1 MADTPVATA
10 FGAVNPDSVV
20 RILNT
25 LCALQSARTASD
37 VDPAELTD
45 ITRDLHD
52 ACRALGQDE
61 PLTAAVLQG
70 LADIV
75 STPAPAEDPERRDA
89 ALAACAADL
98 ESVARDFG
106 AAPAVCAAFAEWR
119 AHVSVPGEIT
129 PS

>member
-1 MADTPVATA
+1 MANMAVTTA
-10 FGAVNPDSVV
+10 LGVVNPDGVV
-20 RILNT
+20 RVLGG
-25 LCALQSARTASD
+25 LCALQSSRTAND
-37 VDPAELTD
+37 ADPAELTD
-45 ITRDLHD
+45 IARDLHD
-52 ACRALGQDE
+52 ACRALGKDE

-75 STPAPAEDPERRDA
+75 SAPEPAEDPGRRDA

-98 ESVARDFG
+98 ETIARDFG
-106 AAPAVCAAFAEWR
+106 AAPAVCAAFAEWH

>member
-1 MADTPVATA
+1 MADMAVTTTL
-10 FGAVNPDSVV
+10 GAVNPDSVV

-25 LCALQSARTASD
+25 LCALRNAQTATD
-37 VDPAELTD
+37 ADPAELTD

-75 STPAPAEDPERRDA
+75 STPAPAEDPGRRDA
-89 ALAACAADL
+89 ALAASAADL
-98 ESVARDFG
+98 ETIVRDFG